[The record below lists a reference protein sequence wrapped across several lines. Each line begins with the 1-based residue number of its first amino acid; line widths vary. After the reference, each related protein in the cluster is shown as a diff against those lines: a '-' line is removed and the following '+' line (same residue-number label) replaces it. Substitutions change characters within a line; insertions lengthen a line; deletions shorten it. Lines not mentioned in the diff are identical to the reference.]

1 MTDYF
6 FPPQLTP
13 NASRIDILDS
23 AGRYSSGFT
32 NRQRTIGR
40 PGTATRLSL
49 TFRNLQSDARAIY
62 QALVESLGGE
72 GRVYVSDHSHEERDG
87 VTSFAELV
95 PQPTFASS
103 TGYTIGSIFDQSTV
117 DRVMRLTR
125 NQNTGVAN
133 SAVRITDAATVTPYR
148 PYVGRMLVLPG
159 RGPATGF
166 GLRFGSTAFGSDYA
180 VSSGHEAGLIEL
192 PFVPY
197 ASTAHLGL
205 TQLSTTAIAGDYFG
219 VAFAS
224 LAPCALVDNGQN
236 YLPNTDIS
244 NAVWTKTNCSIAATS
259 VTLPDGSTGTAN
271 TIKEASDTAQS
282 HFIGE
287 NVTIAASAGVD
298 FTFGVALKAANRTWA
313 QIRLRDESAGHHV
326 IQSINLATGALGT
339 LASDGAT
346 WGSARASVVSL
357 GQGWYDVTITG
368 RLLTSNTDLGV
379 RILVG
384 EADADITFNGANQD
398 SIYVDRP
405 TLSQSGVPRR
415 LVATSGTAA
424 ETGTLQGLGH
434 GIYTCG
440 WPASTSSIRKRG
452 DIVAINGQFLKV
464 NAPVNSD
471 ASGRAF
477 LQFGGHL
484 QAAPDDGDPVIL
496 NTPLQRSMLESSENG
511 WTNTPGDGNFTDGE
525 LVLVGPA

>member
-13 NASRIDILDS
+13 NASRVDILDN
-23 AGRYSSGFT
+23 AGRYSSGLT

-87 VTSFAELV
+87 GTSFAELV
-95 PQPTFASS
+95 PNPTFNSS
-103 TGYTIGSIFDQSTV
+103 TGFTIGSIFDQAIV

-133 SAVRITDAATVTPYR
+133 SSVRITDAATVTPYR

-180 VSSGHEAGLIEL
+180 VSSGQDAGLLEL

-197 ASTAHLGL
+197 ASTTHFGL
-205 TQLSTTAIAGDYFG
+205 TQLSTTAIANDYFG

-236 YLPNTDIS
+236 YLPNSDVS
-244 NAVWTKTNCSIAATS
+244 NAVWTKSNASISATS

-271 TIKEASDTAQS
+271 TLKEDATASTT
-282 HFIGE
+282 HFAGE
-287 NVTIAASAGVD
+287 NVTITASAGLD
-298 FTFGVALKAANRTWA
+298 WTFGCAFQVSNRGWV
-313 QIRLRDESAGHHV
+313 QVRLRDEAAGSHV
-326 IQSINLATGALGT
+326 FQSLNLNTGALGT
-339 LASDGAT
+339 LSTDGSSWASE
-346 WGSARASVVSL
+346 RAVVVSL
-357 GQGWYDVTITG
+357 GQGWYALFVTA
-368 RLLTSNTDLGV
+368 RLLTSATDIGV
-379 RILVG
+379 RIFAG
-384 EADADITFNGANQD
+384 NADASTSFTGLNQD
-398 SIYVDRP
+398 SLHFWRP
-405 TLSQSGVPRR
+405 TLAQSGVPMR
-415 LVATSGTAA
+415 LTATSGTAA
-424 ETGTLQGLGH
+424 TTGTVQGLGH
-434 GIYTCG
+434 GIYTKG
-440 WPASTSSIRKRG
+440 WPASTASIRRRG

-471 ASGRAF
+471 AAGRAF

-496 NTPLQRSMLESSENG
+496 NTPLQRSMLESPENG
-511 WTNTPGDGNFTDGE
+511 WTNAPGDGILTDGE